1 MLKETYF
8 LLFTP
13 PPPLCTPSSIDLIT
27 SVSSLGL
34 RFAASKE
41 AINNNAFINTNG
53 LEIIFYTHSD
63 GLHLCLQGRSACTN
77 QTVKWMNK
85 LNNFLNK
92 RNRTFFFFFSFQ
104 SVLFKWM
111 FDSNDSESLIQ
122 IKTKTI
128 DQWFEKNFWLILLR
142 FDKWNVWLTLLKVD
156 KKRTICNLSAAER
169 CSLRLAFA

>member
-92 RNRTFFFFFSFQ
+92 RNRTFFFFFF
-104 SVLFKWM
+104 FKA
-111 FDSNDSESLIQ
+111 FCSNECSIQMTLNLWFKLKQKPLISGLR
-122 IKTKTI
+122 KTSG
-128 DQWFEKNFWLILLR
+128 LY
-142 FDKWNVWLTLLKVD
+142 
-156 KKRTICNLSAAER
+156 C
-169 CSLRLAFA
+169 